1 MHSRNIMHRDLKPEN
16 ILFKKDNENE
26 IIIADLGLAS
36 RSNIPEYLFVRCGTP
51 GFVAPEV
58 VNIKDLKTTYDPI
71 CDVYSIGL
79 IFHILLMGKSPFNG
93 KNYNEVLTLNR
104 EANVK
109 LEGPEYLRVPL
120 DAFDL
125 LRRMLIDDPK

>member
-1 MHSRNIMHRDLKPEN
+1 MHRDLKPEN
-16 ILFKKDNENE
+16 ILFRKDDDHEVV
-26 IIIADLGLAS
+26 IADLGLAS
-36 RSNIPEYLFVRCGTP
+36 RSNIQEYLFVRCGTP

-71 CDVYSIGL
+71 CDVYSVGL

-125 LRRMLIDDPK
+125 LRKMLIDDPK